1 MLTSFVAMICVARKH
16 LSADL
21 VVEGSCEQLL
31 PLRSKQHGA
40 RTIEGGRLPH

>member
-21 VVEGSCEQLL
+21 VVEGSCKLFL
-31 PLRSKQHGA
+31 PLESNQRGA
-40 RTIEGGRLPH
+40 RTIEEGR